1 MKNWKEHTM
10 KNFVK
15 SQVAAHPFLSLLAV
29 VGMVIS
35 MNYIIM
41 FMVVCSSV
49 SISMAQVLMDQELG
63 RGANADAQLQ
73 LKFNPAPAGS
83 RERKIRDAFLYAR
96 LHNNETAYTLWK
108 QVTAMPAQKNANP
121 HTSYFIELAD
131 AFAKNH
137 ETEKATSV
145 FEDLLTRYP
154 DDPEVCAHY
163 AAWLNRW
170 GYPEDAVTLME
181 IVIKSEAKIR
191 VPDAIPYIQYL
202 HRAGEEQKALAVAKE
217 VITES
222 APCWKNE
229 VAKIR
234 SEVAAI
240 EHTIAR
246 K

>member
-1 MKNWKEHTM
+1 M
-10 KNFVK
+10 KNFIK

-29 VGMVIS
+29 VGMVMFI
-35 MNYIIM
+35 NHIIM
-41 FMVVCSSV
+41 FMVVRSSV

-63 RGANADAQLQ
+63 RGAHADAQLQ
-73 LKFNPAPAGS
+73 LKFDPAPAGS
-83 RERKIRDAFLYAR
+83 KERKIRDAFRYAK

-108 QVTAMPAQKNANP
+108 QAATMPAQKNANP
-121 HTSYFIELAD
+121 HTSYFIELGD
-131 AFAKNH
+131 TFAKNH
-137 ETEKATSV
+137 ETEKATNV
-145 FEDLLTRYP
+145 FRDLLARYP
-154 DDPEVCAHY
+154 GDPEVCAHY

-191 VPDAIPYIQYL
+191 VPDAVVYVHYL
-202 HRAGEEQKALAVAKE
+202 HRAGQEERALAVAKQ
-217 VITES
+217 VIAES